1 MTAEELFFFDK
12 SPRALPLYDAFR
24 AAVLVACP
32 EATPSVARTQI
43 AFRAGRQFAFAWLD
57 RKDGSLMTAF
67 CLPERCASTRLM
79 RTVEPYPGR
88 WMHHLRL
95 TEPAQAD
102 EELTG
107 WLRAAAAF
115 ARTCR

>member
-1 MTAEELFFFDK
+1 MTAEELLFFDDN
-12 SPRALPLYDAFR
+12 PRAFPLYDAFR
-24 AAVLVACP
+24 ASVLTACP
-32 EATPSVARTQI
+32 EAAVSVAKTQI

-67 CLPERCASTRLM
+67 CLPERCASTRFV

-95 TEPAQAD
+95 TEPSQAD
-102 EELTG
+102 GEVTA

-115 ARTCR
+115 ARARR